1 VRAWTYHVPVPPDQ
15 TKIEYPDVRM
25 DQGAFDYGAL
35 LTHWRDAAAK
45 YGADPWICSGSLDTD
60 AASPMYE
67 RVRWMQAY
75 VDCEAFDMPT
85 VFLDSD
91 AFLNAD
97 ISHIFDGDWDIGC
110 TYRHNM
116 GMALNEGVIFAN
128 NKRPDAVRSFFQAYL
143 DTYHRLIENPEVRAK
158 YQNIKRWR
166 GGQLSLNTLACPQG
180 LPNALD
186 YQEIAGARVAYFPC
200 FRWNFSCERIVPEEL
215 DTKAIIHLKGAR
227 KHLLDDLIKYQE
239 KRT

>member
-1 VRAWTYHVPVPPDQ
+1 MRAWTYHVPVPPDQ
-15 TKIEYPDVRM
+15 TKIEYPDVRL
-25 DQGAFDYGAL
+25 DQGAFDYEAL
-35 LTHWRDAAAK
+35 LSHWQRAACRVAATPFVER
-45 YGADPWICSGSLDTD
+45 GWIGVDT
-60 AASPMYE
+60 AAPMYC
-67 RVRWMQAY
+67 RVVAMAEF
-75 VDCEAFDMPT
+75 VDHNLDQPT

-97 ISHIFDGDWDIGC
+97 ISHIFDGDWDIGV

-128 NKRPDAVRSFFQAYL
+128 NKRPDAVRSFFGAYL
-143 DTYHRLIENPEVRAK
+143 DTYHDLLQDPVLDVK
-158 YQNIKRWR
+158 YGGNLKRWR

-180 LPNALD
+180 FPTSLD

-215 DTKAIIHLKGAR
+215 DTKAIVHLKGAR
-227 KHLLDDLIKYQE
+227 KHLLDDLITYQE
-239 KRT
+239 KRS

>member
-1 VRAWTYHVPVPPDQ
+1 MRAWTYHVPVPPDQ

-25 DQGAFDYGAL
+25 DQGAFDYRAL
-35 LTHWRDAAAK
+35 LSHWGRAALQL
-45 YGADPWICSGSLDTD
+45 GASIEIQREYPGVELQ
-60 AASPMYE
+60 SPMYC
-67 RVRWMQAY
+67 RVVMMDWF
-75 VDCEAFDMPT
+75 VNSKGFDQPT

-91 AFLNAD
+91 AFLNQD
-97 ISHIFDGDWDIGC
+97 IRHIFDGDWDIGV

-116 GMALNEGVIFAN
+116 GMTLNEGVILAN
-128 NKRPDAVRSFFQAYL
+128 NKRPEAVRSFFQAYL
-143 DTYHRLIENPEVRAK
+143 DTYHRILETPEHVAK
-158 YQNIKRWR
+158 YGNLKRWR

-200 FRWNFSCERIVPEEL
+200 FRWNFSCERIVPKEL

-239 KRT
+239 RET